1 MMGSPA
7 ILLHPFLD
15 GESCICPV
23 HLPVSHL
30 VAICVIGSAV
40 MPGTAA
46 LAFKKP
52 LFYLIKVPKPK
63 RSDAINSDT
72 PKRSY
77 EVLPLSEKVSI
88 LHLIRNENKTK
99 LPAEVAKTYGK
110 NESSVKLK
118 EKQIGASFAV
128 SPQTCRSFSCPVSPC
143 VTGIEL
149 S

>member
-1 MMGSPA
+1 MKNFRNNSEVLNWHSSGSMMGSPA

-52 LFYLIKVPKPK
+52 LFYLIMLPKPK
-63 RSDAINSDT
+63 RSDAINSDM

-88 LHLIRNENKTK
+88 LHLIGNENKTK
-99 LPAEVAKTYGK
+99 QNYLLKLPRPMVRM
-110 NESSVKLK
+110 
-118 EKQIGASFAV
+118 
-128 SPQTCRSFSCPVSPC
+128 SP
-143 VTGIEL
+143 L
-149 S
+149 